1 MMATTGL
8 PAARGANS
16 AHTFLAS
23 SRLSVVS
30 MITTPDRPTTM
41 IELAMP

>member
-1 MMATTGL
+1 MIATTGL
-8 PAARGANS
+8 PPARGANS
-16 AHTFLAS
+16 PQTFLAS

-30 MITTPDRPTTM
+30 MITTPDLPTTM